1 MKKITVHLGKR
12 SYDILVGA
20 GLLSR
25 LGYLLSNLNLGCD
38 AYIITNRLIK
48 DKYGSL
54 ITKALDDYGISVK
67 FRVVADTEK
76 SKSIRIA
83 SAVIDDLSLYDIRR
97 RVFIIAFGGGVIGD
111 LAGFVASIYKR
122 GIPYVQVPTTLLAQV
137 DSGIG
142 GKTAVDL
149 SSGKNMVGSFY
160 QPRLVLSDT
169 DLLKSLDPRQII
181 SGISEVI
188 KYSLIRDKALFAYLK
203 RNRRAI
209 LGLKGNELEHVVG
222 SCSRIKADIVSSD
235 EKEEKGLRTILN
247 FGHTLGHAIECAGGY
262 TLYNHGEAVALGM
275 LLACGISCR
284 MGMLK
289 DQDYRDIES
298 LISGM
303 GLPVRIKGL
312 SVSRII
318 KSHYRDKKFIGQ
330 KNRFVLLGK
339 IGKAVVVSSVPLD
352 IIEKAIKERL

>member
-1 MKKITVHLGKR
+1 MKKITVYLGKR

-25 LGYLLSNLNLGCD
+25 LGYFLINLNLGCD

-48 DKYGSL
+48 DKYGS
-54 ITKALDDYGISVK
+54 IVTKALDDHGISVK
-67 FRVVADTEK
+67 FRVVADTER
-76 SKSIRIA
+76 SKSIRVA
-83 SAVIDDLSLYDIRR
+83 SAVIDDLSLYDTRR

-111 LAGFVASIYKR
+111 LAGFIASVYKR
-122 GIPYVQVPTTLLAQV
+122 GIPYVQIPTTLLAQV

-169 DLLKSLDPRQII
+169 DLLKSLDSRQIK

-188 KYSLIRDKALFAYLK
+188 KYSLIRDKVLFAYLK
-203 RNRRAI
+203 KNRRAI
-209 LGLKGNELEHVVG
+209 LGLKANELEHVV
-222 SCSRIKADIVSSD
+222 SACSRIKADIVSLD
-235 EKEEKGLRTILN
+235 EKEEKGIRTILN
-247 FGHTLGHAIECAGGY
+247 FGHTLGHAIECAGDY
-262 TLYNHGEAVALGM
+262 KLYNHGEAVALGM
-275 LLACGISCR
+275 LLACGISRR
-284 MGMLK
+284 MRMLN
-289 DQDYRDIES
+289 DGDYRDIES

-312 SVSRII
+312 ALSRII

-330 KNRFVLLGK
+330 KNRFVLLER
-339 IGKAVVVSSVPLD
+339 IGKPVVVTSVPLG
-352 IIEKAIKERL
+352 IIEKTVKERL